1 MGVRQINGE
10 QLKNMLMAGAANL
23 SRHIEQVDALNVFPV
38 PDGDTGTNMN
48 LTMSSGVNELSQKSF
63 SHAGKTAL
71 AFSKGLL
78 MGARG
83 NSGVILSQLFRGFAK
98 ALADAEEIN
107 ANLLAAALTQGVSA
121 AYSAVIKPVEGTIL
135 TVAKDAASGAEKFA
149 KSTDDLVELMKI
161 TINSA
166 EKSLART
173 PELLPIL
180 KEVGVVDSGGQGLV
194 YIYVGFLQALQ
205 GNVVVEERV
214 PTIPQEIQLEHA
226 QLHLKTEDIVFGYCT
241 EFLIHLDQNSNFDL
255 VGVRSQLQKWGDSIV
270 AVADDDLVKIH
281 IHTEKP
287 GDILNF
293 GQTFGDLQGIK
304 IENMRQQHA
313 QILSSESV
321 VPSQKKQ
328 LVGIVAVSAGEGISR
343 ILKGLG
349 VQEIVSGGQSMNPS
363 TEDLL
368 KAAQRISAENIIF
381 LPNNKNIVMAAE
393 QAASMLDTPAFV
405 IPSRSIP
412 QGIATML
419 AYHADA
425 AIERNIQQ
433 MTEALAHVKTGQVTK
448 AVRDSKWDEL
458 EIREGD
464 FLGMLEG
471 DIVVNGQGLP
481 ETALRVLTMLIGE
494 DDEVLTILFG
504 QDARQ
509 EQAEELARQVEEAFP
524 QLEIDVHFGGQPIY
538 PYIFSVE

>member
-1 MGVRQINGE
+1 M
-10 QLKNMLMAGAANL
+10 LKAGAANL
-23 SRHIEQVDALNVFPV
+23 TRHIEKVNALNVFPV

-48 LTMSSGVNELSQKSF
+48 LTMSSGVNELSKQSF
-63 SHAGKTAL
+63 SHVGKTAQ

-83 NSGVILSQLFRGFAK
+83 NSGVILSQLFRGFSK
-98 ALADAEEIN
+98 ALADADELN
-107 ANLLAAALTQGVSA
+107 AVSLATALSQGVSA

-135 TVAKDAASGAEKFA
+135 TVAKDAALGAQ
-149 KSTDDLVELMKI
+149 KSAEINDDLLEVMKA
-161 TINSA
+161 TIDSA
-166 EKSLART
+166 EKSLAKT
-173 PELLPIL
+173 PDLLPIL

-194 YIYVGFLQALQ
+194 YIYIGFLQALQ
-205 GNVVVEERV
+205 GNAVVEELV
-214 PTIPQEIQLEHA
+214 PTISNELHLDPA
-226 QLHLKTEDIVFGYCT
+226 QLHLKTDDITFGYCT
-241 EFLIHLDQNSNFDL
+241 EFLIHLEQESNFDL
-255 VGVRSQLQKWGDSIV
+255 AVVRGQLQKWGDSIV
-270 AVADDDLVKIH
+270 AVADDELVKIH

-293 GQTFGDLQGIK
+293 GQKFGELKGIK

-313 QILSSESV
+313 QILSSA
-321 VPSQKKQ
+321 PTIASQKKQ
-328 LVGIVAVSAGEGISR
+328 PFGIVAVSAGEGISR

-349 VQEIVSGGQSMNPS
+349 VQEVVSGGQSMNPS

-405 IPSRSIP
+405 IPSRTIP
-412 QGIATML
+412 QGIAAML
-419 AYHADA
+419 AYHADT
-425 AIERNIQQ
+425 AIVQNLQH
-433 MTEALAHVKTGQVTK
+433 MTEALSHVKSGQVTK

-458 EIREGD
+458 DIHEGD

-481 ETALRVLTMLIGE
+481 QTALRLLASLIGE

-504 QDARQ
+504 QDVEK
-509 EQAEELARQVEEAFP
+509 EQADELANQVEEAYP